1 MFFLFEEKMT
11 VIEGENKPIIN
22 EKQVKKILSKYS
34 SYTPISNKFCVDI
47 PITQNEGK
55 DSKMTIK

>member
-1 MFFLFEEKMT
+1 MVE
-11 VIEGENKPIIN
+11 VEGKNKQIIN
-22 EKQVKKILSKYS
+22 EKQVKRILSKYS

>member
-1 MFFLFEEKMT
+1 MFFLFEEKM
-11 VIEGENKPIIN
+11 VEIEERNKQIIN
-22 EKQVKKILSKYS
+22 EKQVKRILSKYS

-47 PITQNEGK
+47 PIAQNEGK